1 MTQEA
6 AMTMLRQIAFAAAA
20 VAAGSVA
27 QAADAGGGVSTGA
40 QSDRSSA
47 ATPHQADATFASY
60 RFRDGKTLPQLRLH
74 YATLGQ
80 PHRNAQGAID
90 NAVLLLHWTGAS
102 GEALLT
108 PEYRTALFAPGAPFD
123 ASRYFVILPDAIGH
137 GRSSK
142 PSDGLK
148 AAFPR
153 YGYGDMVHLQ
163 HMLVTETLG
172 ITHLRAIVGM
182 SMGCMNAWQWAE
194 TYPDA
199 MDGILP
205 VACFPSSISGR
216 NLVWRRMVVDGI
228 RSDPAWAGGNYSQQ
242 PPSVSYGLEMLRLM
256 IDGVPH
262 LQAAARTRE
271 NADAFVRGV
280 KEQAAGFDAND
291 LIYSLESSGDFDAE
305 PGLSRVKIKV
315 LAVNFADDEF
325 YRDSL
330 QTLQRDM
337 RAVRGGRFVVRAVS
351 DGSVGHMSMA
361 APALW
366 ADQARDFV
374 TWLSGN

>member
-1 MTQEA
+1 
-6 AMTMLRQIAFAAAA
+6 
-20 VAAGSVA
+20 
-27 QAADAGGGVSTGA
+27 
-40 QSDRSSA
+40 
-47 ATPHQADATFASY
+47 
-60 RFRDGKTLPQLRLH
+60 
-74 YATLGQ
+74 
-80 PHRNAQGAID
+80 
-90 NAVLLLHWTGAS
+90 
-102 GEALLT
+102 
-108 PEYRTALFAPGAPFD
+108 
-123 ASRYFVILPDAIGH
+123 
-137 GRSSK
+137 
-142 PSDGLK
+142 
-148 AAFPR
+148 
-153 YGYGDMVHLQ
+153 
-163 HMLVTETLG
+163 MLVTETLG

-216 NLVWRRMVVDGI
+216 NLIWRRMVVDSI
-228 RSDPAWAGGNYSQQ
+228 RSDPTWAGGNYQQQ
-242 PPSVSYGLEMLRLM
+242 PPSVSYGLEILRLM

-262 LQAAARTRE
+262 LQAAAGTRE
-271 NADAFVRGV
+271 NADAFIRGV
-280 KEQAAGFDAND
+280 KEQAAGLDAND

-305 PGLSRVKIKV
+305 PGLSRVKTKV

-361 APALW
+361 EPALW

-374 TWLSGN
+374 AWLSEN